1 MNKPYIDS
9 IITKSDSKYLLI
21 VAAAKRARQITLLEP
36 ELTRSGKINP
46 VSAALH
52 EINDDEL
59 TWEIGQP
66 EAAEADEPAAA
77 TAVLLAEEAPAEMT
91 AEKSAEAGET
101 LEAAEEAAA
110 AENVVD

>member
-21 VAAAKRARQITLLEP
+21 GAAAKRARQITLTEP

-59 TWEIGQP
+59 SWEIGQP
-66 EAAEADEPAAA
+66 
-77 TAVLLAEEAPAEMT
+77 L
-91 AEKSAEAGET
+91 
-101 LEAAEEAAA
+101 AAEEAEAALLEDETVSEEPAEALEAADIAEEA
-110 AENVVD
+110 AETLVD

>member
-21 VAAAKRARQITLLEP
+21 VAAAKRARQITLTEP

-59 TWEIGQP
+59 SWEIGQP
-66 EAAEADEPAAA
+66 
-77 TAVLLAEEAPAEMT
+77 L
-91 AEKSAEAGET
+91 
-101 LEAAEEAAA
+101 AAEEAEAALLEDETVSEEPAEALEAADRAEEA
-110 AENVVD
+110 AETLVD

>member
-21 VAAAKRARQITLLEP
+21 VAAAKRARQITLAEP

-59 TWEIGQP
+59 SWEIGQP
-66 EAAEADEPAAA
+66 
-77 TAVLLAEEAPAEMT
+77 L
-91 AEKSAEAGET
+91 
-101 LEAAEEAAA
+101 AAEEAEAALLEDETVSEEPAEVLEAADIAEEA
-110 AENVVD
+110 AETLVD

>member
-21 VAAAKRARQITLLEP
+21 VAARQITLTEP

-59 TWEIGQP
+59 SWEIGQP
-66 EAAEADEPAAA
+66 
-77 TAVLLAEEAPAEMT
+77 L
-91 AEKSAEAGET
+91 
-101 LEAAEEAAA
+101 AAEEAEAALPEDETVSEEPAEVLEAADIAEEA
-110 AENVVD
+110 AETLVD

>member
-21 VAAAKRARQITLLEP
+21 VAAAKRARQITLTEP

-59 TWEIGQP
+59 SWEL
-66 EAAEADEPAAA
+66 
-77 TAVLLAEEAPAEMT
+77 VSLLQLRRPRRLCRKM
-91 AEKSAEAGET
+91 KLCRRSRQKYWKPQI
-101 LEAAEEAAA
+101 
-110 AENVVD
+110 

>member
-1 MNKPYIDS
+1 MNKPYIVS

-21 VAAAKRARQITLLEP
+21 VAAAKRARQITLTEP

-59 TWEIGQP
+59 SWEIGQP
-66 EAAEADEPAAA
+66 
-77 TAVLLAEEAPAEMT
+77 L
-91 AEKSAEAGET
+91 
-101 LEAAEEAAA
+101 AAEEAEAALLEDETVSEEPAEALEAADIAEEA
-110 AENVVD
+110 AETLVD

>member
-21 VAAAKRARQITLLEP
+21 VAAAKRARQITLTEP

-52 EINDDEL
+52 EINDD
-59 TWEIGQP
+59 
-66 EAAEADEPAAA
+66 
-77 TAVLLAEEAPAEMT
+77 
-91 AEKSAEAGET
+91 
-101 LEAAEEAAA
+101 
-110 AENVVD
+110 

>member
-9 IITKSDSKYLLI
+9 IITKSDS
-21 VAAAKRARQITLLEP
+21 RQITLTEP

-59 TWEIGQP
+59 SWEIGQP
-66 EAAEADEPAAA
+66 
-77 TAVLLAEEAPAEMT
+77 L
-91 AEKSAEAGET
+91 
-101 LEAAEEAAA
+101 AAEEAEAALLEDETVSEEPAEVLEAADIAEEA
-110 AENVVD
+110 AETLVD

>member
-21 VAAAKRARQITLLEP
+21 VAAAKRARQITLTEP

-59 TWEIGQP
+59 SWEIGQP
-66 EAAEADEPAAA
+66 
-77 TAVLLAEEAPAEMT
+77 L
-91 AEKSAEAGET
+91 
-101 LEAAEEAAA
+101 AAEEAEAALPEDETVLEEPAEALEAADIAEEA
-110 AENVVD
+110 AETLVD

>member
-21 VAAAKRARQITLLEP
+21 VAAAKRARQITLTEP

-59 TWEIGQP
+59 SWEIGQP
-66 EAAEADEPAAA
+66 L
-77 TAVLLAEEAPAEMT
+77 TAEEAEAALPEDETVSEEPAEV
-91 AEKSAEAGET
+91 
-101 LEAAEEAAA
+101 LEAADIAEEAA
-110 AENVVD
+110 ETLVD

>member
-21 VAAAKRARQITLLEP
+21 VAAAKRARQITLTEP

-59 TWEIGQP
+59 SWEIGQP
-66 EAAEADEPAAA
+66 LANDEAEAELEATEAALPKDETVSEEPA
-77 TAVLLAEEAPAEMT
+77 EA
-91 AEKSAEAGET
+91 
-101 LEAAEEAAA
+101 LEAADIAEEAA
-110 AENVVD
+110 ETLVD

>member
-1 MNKPYIDS
+1 MNKPDIDS

-21 VAAAKRARQITLLEP
+21 VAAAKRARQITLTEP

-59 TWEIGQP
+59 SWEIGQP
-66 EAAEADEPAAA
+66 
-77 TAVLLAEEAPAEMT
+77 L
-91 AEKSAEAGET
+91 
-101 LEAAEEAAA
+101 AAEEAEAALPEDETVSEEPAEVLEAADIAEEA
-110 AENVVD
+110 AETLVD

>member
-21 VAAAKRARQITLLEP
+21 VAAAKRARQITLTEP

-59 TWEIGQP
+59 SWEIGQP
-66 EAAEADEPAAA
+66 
-77 TAVLLAEEAPAEMT
+77 L
-91 AEKSAEAGET
+91 
-101 LEAAEEAAA
+101 AAEEAEAALLEDETVSEEPTEALEAADIAEEA
-110 AENVVD
+110 AETLVD